1 MQKTNNEFVEGR
13 SCQRP
18 RLRGHEGGEPE
29 AKKKGKG
36 CFRLCCRGL
45 SVEERITR
53 GKAIR
58 LKCLDCC
65 CGSAMEVRLCECRKC
80 PLWRFR
86 MGRESTED
94 ARDFDTE
101 NVGEVPAHPGGQAT

>member
-1 MQKTNNEFVEGR
+1 M
-13 SCQRP
+13 
-18 RLRGHEGGEPE
+18 
-29 AKKKGKG
+29 
-36 CFRLCCRGL
+36 
-45 SVEERITR
+45 EERITR

-101 NVGEVPAHPGGQAT
+101 NVGEVPAHPGGQAR